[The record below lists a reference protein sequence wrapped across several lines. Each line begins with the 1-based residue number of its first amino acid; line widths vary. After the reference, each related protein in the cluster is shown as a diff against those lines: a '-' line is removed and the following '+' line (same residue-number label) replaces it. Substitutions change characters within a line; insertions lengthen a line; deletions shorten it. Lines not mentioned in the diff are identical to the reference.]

1 MAEKLPLPFGEQ
13 QSVPPVM
20 ALGTSPTAPIT
31 AAGQEQ
37 VPPIMTTEQTD
48 DNSAGAVGAAP
59 APLPTSGVAQPVA
72 RVEPVQGNFTH
83 IAGFTAPGLTTTY
96 APVAIMADP
105 QQKPH
110 AVQEQAAPVFHGLP
124 TGPEVLTPMAVD
136 QLQNAADVR
145 VPTPSLHEHTQVS
158 NALPSSAPTAL
169 AREASPSTLFVPQGT
184 KHERSDSL
192 ELESASKH
200 LKSEALSSQASATSS
215 APYPVSPIALKS
227 ELSGEEIKPKFV
239 PSASGDAMIPQV
251 STSVSPDDFH
261 GQLLSAASEGAVPK
275 VIINAAI
282 PAHDPC
288 WPRNKPRHPAFHPSF
303 RKIEIAVEKIVTQVD
318 LAYEKL
324 KEAGYVDDI
333 VRAYIGRLASLVKQ
347 LAKLKENE
355 VVALLGDMG
364 IGKSEAYEALVGQD
378 GIAIKSDTG
387 RGTHFPIEGHGRRM
401 AQTTAFEVTIVRKTK
416 NEFRDPV
423 TTSCLA
429 IYAYLN
435 GDKLQDIS
443 PDEGNGSADEDED
456 QDSGDTGAA
465 ERQYECDAALS
476 HLLPLLHEDQHPHFG
491 DYKTLTEWLLAQQS
505 DHLDLDAIVNLLL
518 DRIMTLRRNHGIS
531 DSSNS
536 YPANSTQE
544 VIKML
549 EHYCPPSSE
558 DNHHSNCWQRS
569 CHLKKAQLHF
579 DNDLGSEGLIFA
591 DVPGRND
598 PDLVMAEMIETYV
611 ESAHRY
617 IIMAPAGR
625 PITKEIDGYIREAIR
640 SKKPTVFVVTK
651 IDDKND
657 LNEREKVALSKD
669 VRQELDLAATAVR
682 DLNAEIRD
690 AAARREAFKAE
701 NDHGQESVVS
711 ERIERLKAIE
721 LPAAE
726 ARFHQLKVEIRN
738 RRLEKEIS
746 AQYDKLARTSPGAG
760 DLRIAFI
767 SAKEYGKHLRGEW
780 SKLDYEATGVPKLF
794 RLLYRSV
801 ASKRMEQLRRL
812 CCTDLPRQL
821 TIIKHV
827 LNKTP
832 IERYHEFKKSLEN
845 ILAMFQEG
853 IMQASREEVTSWIF
867 TNISE
872 PFAHAADKTWP
883 KVANALVGSWTKAA
897 RSPTFNVLCR
907 KYGEHRDRK
916 WNLEIQDLMAGD
928 VGQNGAADRF
938 IRLMRRI
945 REAKDNMGAHLVGR
959 FSEAGP
965 EDMTHCLF
973 GLLEAKLTELQ
984 LHEIPTA
991 RVFYRE
997 LKQRKLEFRERL
1009 ERLFQRF
1016 GDKVDKIKDRAL
1028 VGGAAGA
1035 NDDTY
1040 VGVSMKKA
1048 YEKAMTFDKKNYKKL
1063 PDVMVPGARGR
1074 MKKVKGDTPAAQVYK
1089 KQQNVLRRKLGTGKE
1104 SVYREVVEAIQ
1115 KDLEDEC
1122 NKFVDQ
1128 LYIACSDV
1136 YDGVLE
1142 AFDTFYTVPD
1152 LEKGDCP
1159 AIYPDELEDTVVE
1172 VLAELPAYE
1181 SGETE
1186 KTGLVKRESDI
1197 EKLLKEC
1204 LSWEDIYPAEQQ
1216 D

>member
-1 MAEKLPLPFGEQ
+1 MCDNLVLAAE
-13 QSVPPVM
+13 
-20 ALGTSPTAPIT
+20 
-31 AAGQEQ
+31 
-37 VPPIMTTEQTD
+37 
-48 DNSAGAVGAAP
+48 
-59 APLPTSGVAQPVA
+59 
-72 RVEPVQGNFTH
+72 
-83 IAGFTAPGLTTTY
+83 LTC
-96 APVAIMADP
+96 
-105 QQKPH
+105 
-110 AVQEQAAPVFHGLP
+110 
-124 TGPEVLTPMAVD
+124 
-136 QLQNAADVR
+136 LQ
-145 VPTPSLHEHTQVS
+145 
-158 NALPSSAPTAL
+158 
-169 AREASPSTLFVPQGT
+169 
-184 KHERSDSL
+184 
-192 ELESASKH
+192 
-200 LKSEALSSQASATSS
+200 
-215 APYPVSPIALKS
+215 
-227 ELSGEEIKPKFV
+227 
-239 PSASGDAMIPQV
+239 
-251 STSVSPDDFH
+251 
-261 GQLLSAASEGAVPK
+261 
-275 VIINAAI
+275 
-282 PAHDPC
+282 
-288 WPRNKPRHPAFHPSF
+288 
-303 RKIEIAVEKIVTQVD
+303 
-318 LAYEKL
+318 
-324 KEAGYVDDI
+324 
-333 VRAYIGRLASLVKQ
+333 
-347 LAKLKENE
+347 
-355 VVALLGDMG
+355 
-364 IGKSEAYEALVGQD
+364 
-378 GIAIKSDTG
+378 SDTG
-387 RGTHFPIEGHGRRM
+387 RGTHFPIEGHGRRV
-401 AQTTAFEVTIVRKTK
+401 AQTTAFEVTIVWKTR

-435 GDKLQDIS
+435 GEKVQDSS
-443 PDEGNGSADEDED
+443 PDEGNGSVDEDED

-476 HLLPLLHEDQHPHFG
+476 HLLPLLHEVNHPHFG

-505 DHLDLDAIVNLLL
+505 DHIDLDAIVNLLL
-518 DRIMTLRRNHGIS
+518 DRIMTLRRKYGIS

-549 EHYCPPSSE
+549 EDYCPPSSKG
-558 DNHHSNCWQRS
+558 DLNSNFWQRS

-598 PDLVMAEMIETYV
+598 PDLVMAEMIERYV
-611 ESAHRY
+611 ESADRY

-640 SKKPTVFVVTK
+640 SKKPTMFVVTK

-657 LNEREKVALSKD
+657 LNEREKGALSKH
-669 VRQELDLAATAVR
+669 VREELDLAETAVR
-682 DLNAEIRD
+682 GLNVEIRD
-690 AAARREAFKAE
+690 AIARKEALKVE
-701 NDHGQESVVS
+701 RDHAQESVVS
-711 ERIERLKAIE
+711 ERIEHLKAIE

-738 RRLEKEIS
+738 RKLEKEIS

-760 DLRIAFI
+760 DLQIAFI

-801 ASKRMEQLRRL
+801 ASKRMEHLRRL

-832 IERYHEFKKSLEN
+832 IERYHEFKNSLEN
-845 ILAMFQEG
+845 ILATFQEG
-853 IMQASREEVTSWIF
+853 IVQAAKEEVTSWIF

-872 PFAHAADKTWP
+872 PFAHAAEKTWP

-938 IRLMRRI
+938 IRLMLTI
-945 REAKDNMGAHLVGR
+945 REAKDNMGANLVSR
-959 FSEAGP
+959 FSETGP
-965 EDMTHCLF
+965 EDMTHYLF

-1009 ERLFQRF
+1009 EHLFQRF
-1016 GDKVDKIKDRAL
+1016 GDKVDKIKNRAL

-1035 NDDTY
+1035 KDDTY
-1040 VGVSMKKA
+1040 VGRSMRKA
-1048 YEKAMTFDKKNYKKL
+1048 YEKANTFDKKNYKKL
-1063 PDVMVPGARGR
+1063 PDTMVPGARGR

-1115 KDLEDEC
+1115 KDLEDEG
-1122 NKFVDQ
+1122 NKFVNK
-1128 LYIACSDV
+1128 LHIACSDV

-1152 LEKGDCP
+1152 LEKGD
-1159 AIYPDELEDTVVE
+1159 AGMIAPDDLEDTVQE
-1172 VLAELPAYE
+1172 VLGGLPAYE
-1181 SGETE
+1181 SGEAG
-1186 KTGLVKRESDI
+1186 KTALVKQESDI

-1204 LSWEDIYPAEQQ
+1204 YSWEQEYAHEPKD
-1216 D
+1216 